1 MKCIT
6 NLFKYVKDQ
15 HVYGLT
21 KELDS
26 IYIANYFK
34 NHDENVLILTS
45 SLYEANT
52 FYKSLQAYVDDVL
65 FFPMDDFLPSVA
77 IAISPDLKLK
87 RIETLEK
94 LRTEGKK
101 HIVVTSLMGYLKF
114 LPHTSSEQSIV
125 INSSPQNISREIIL
139 QKLEEYGYNKDS
151 LVTTTGEYAVRGF
164 IIDIFPIEYT
174 HPVRIEFFGEDVE
187 AIKEFDEDTQ
197 RTTRSLESVEIRR
210 FNEDVEGNASSI
222 SDYLNR
228 ETIFMID
235 EAQIDTAYLNLQKE
249 ILDYNTSKDLPK
261 GTSHMFDY
269 ETQNSKNTYKIDTIN
284 SYSDGLSLNYD
295 AKEIINFES
304 NLENLTKYCQKERKN
319 KTIIFAL
326 ETQKQMNVV
335 QELFPDSIVTNENNI
350 IDGKINIVNSKI
362 NKGFIIDKY
371 IVITPN
377 DIDKTYK
384 KDIKY
389 KNTLKMGRKI
399 KTFND
404 LKTGDYIVHEM
415 HGIGIYRGLKTL
427 KNGEFL
433 RDYIELEYM
442 DNDKVYIPVDNIDK
456 LYKYSSEMAKPP
468 RLSKLN
474 STSWAKKK
482 SETRKRIRDI
492 SGELIELYS
501 KRNNIVGTPY
511 KDFEEEIHFALNFP
525 FSLTDDQEKTIKEI
539 DLDLKSSAPMDR
551 LLCGDVGYG
560 KTEVAFR
567 AMFKTVINGFQVSYL
582 CPTTILSKQ
591 QYTSALERFRDFPI
605 RIELLN
611 RHVPSSKVKKIL
623 EDLESGK
630 VDIVI
635 GTHKLLNDKVKY
647 KKLGLLV
654 IDEEQRFGVTHKE
667 KIKAL
672 KTDVN
677 VLTLSAT
684 PIPRTLKMAMSGLRS
699 LSVLDTPPINRYPI
713 QTYVI
718 EENELI
724 IRDAIYKELTRG
736 GQTFILINNIDAL
749 SALKTTIEKPVPE
762 SRVTY
767 GHGQMSSEEI
777 NSIMEDFVDNKYDVL
792 ICTTIIETGI
802 DIPNV
807 NTIVILDADHFGL
820 SQLYQIRGRVGRSD
834 KIAYA
839 YLMYKPS
846 RILTET
852 AMKRLESIKEF
863 TELGSGYKI
872 AMRDLSIRGAGDL
885 LGSEQA
891 GFIDAVG
898 LDLYTKMV
906 NEEVARLEG
915 KEVADEAADTS
926 PSLLGSDHISSDY
939 VDDESIKIEIHK
951 MINSIKN
958 KVDFENVL
966 AELTD
971 RFGKIDENIELYMLK
986 RCTETIMKNLGIQ
999 NLLTVQKRITV
1010 VLPEDISNR
1019 LDGEKLFLQSYN
1031 ICPKFEISYKNKEI
1045 RISLNTALL
1054 SKNYIYYIYE
1064 LLDIIEDSIKEV

>member
-6 NLFKYVKDQ
+6 KLFKYVEDS
-15 HVYGLT
+15 HVYGLS

-34 NHDENVLILTS
+34 SHDQNVLVLTS

-94 LRTEGKK
+94 LRSEEKK
-101 HIVVTSLMGYLKF
+101 HLVVTSLMGYLKF
-114 LPHTSSEQSIV
+114 LPHISSEQSIIV
-125 INSSPQNISREIIL
+125 DPSPGNISREIIL
-139 QKLEEYGYNKDS
+139 QKLEEYGYNRDS

-164 IIDIFPIEYT
+164 IIDIFPIEYP
-174 HPVRIEFFGEDVE
+174 HPIRIEFFDDEIE
-187 AIKEFDEDTQ
+187 TIKEFDENTQ
-197 RTTRSLESVEIRR
+197 RTTNTLKSVEIRR
-210 FNEDVEGNASSI
+210 FNEDITGNASSI

-228 ETIFMID
+228 ETLFMID
-235 EAQIDTAYLNLQKE
+235 EAQIKTAYLNLQKE
-249 ILDYNTSKDLPK
+249 ITDYNTSKDLPK

-269 ETQNSKNTYKIDTIN
+269 ETQSAKTTYKIDTIN
-284 SYSDGLSLNYD
+284 SYCDELSQNYA
-295 AKEIINFES
+295 AKEILNFES
-304 NLENLTKYCQKERKN
+304 NFDSLKKFCQKEQKN

-326 ETQKQMNVV
+326 ETPKQMTII
-335 QELFPDSIVTNENNI
+335 EEMFPDSIVTNEDDI
-350 IDGKINIVNSKI
+350 LSGKINIVNTKI
-362 NKGFIIDKY
+362 NRGFIIDKY

-384 KDIKY
+384 KDVKY

-399 KTFND
+399 KTFSD
-404 LKTGDYIVHEM
+404 LKMGDYVVHEM

-427 KNGEFL
+427 KNGDFL
-433 RDYIELEYM
+433 RDYIELEYL
-442 DNDKVYIPVDNIDK
+442 DKDKIYIPVDNIDK
-456 LYKYSSEMAKPP
+456 LYKYSSDMAKPP

-474 STSWAKKK
+474 STTWAKKK

-501 KRNNIVGTPY
+501 KRNNAVGIPY
-511 KDFEEEIHFALNFP
+511 KDFEEEIQFALNFP
-525 FSLTDDQEKTIKEI
+525 FTLTDDQEKTIKEI

-591 QYTSALERFRDFPI
+591 QYTSAIERFRDFPI

-611 RHVPSSKVKKIL
+611 RHIPASKVKKIL

-630 VDIVI
+630 VDIII
-635 GTHKLLNDKVKY
+635 GTHKLLNDKIKY

-718 EENELI
+718 EENDLI

-749 SALKTTIEKPVPE
+749 SSLKTTVEKLVPE
-762 SRVTY
+762 ARVTY

-777 NSIMEDFVDNKYDVL
+777 NTIMEDFVDDKYDVL

-807 NTIVILDADHFGL
+807 NTIIILDADRFGL

-839 YLMYKPS
+839 YLMYKS
-846 RILTET
+846 ARILTET

-915 KEVADEAADTS
+915 KDIPEEGEDTS
-926 PSLLGSDHISSDY
+926 PTLMGSDHISSNY

-951 MINSIKN
+951 MINSIKS

-966 AELTD
+966 IELTD
-971 RFGKIDENIELYMLK
+971 RFGKIDESIELYMLK
-986 RCTETIMKNLGIQ
+986 KCTENIMKNLGIK
-999 NLLTVQKRITV
+999 NVLTVQKRITV
-1010 VLPEDISNR
+1010 VLPENISSKI
-1019 LDGEKLFLQSYN
+1019 DGEKLFLQSYN

-1045 RISLNTALL
+1045 RISLNTAFLP
-1054 SKNYIYYIYE
+1054 KNYIYYLYE
-1064 LLDIIEDSIKEV
+1064 LLDIVQDNVKEV